1 MSGLTPRRHHSAG
14 AVVLDGPRCLVIR
27 RGREWVLPKGHVEPG
42 ERPEEAARREV
53 LEETGIEAEIGRRL
67 GATRYGF
74 RTPDGRWNRKRVEW
88 YLGRRTGGDLH
99 LEPIF
104 DEAAFLERDEA
115 IARLTFPADREIA
128 RHAFDGG
135 GGPAAPPTGGPGHAA
150 DGSPQ
155 AGSGGP
161 AGSPSA

>member
-14 AVVLDGPRCLVIR
+14 AVVLDGSRCLVIR
-27 RGREWVLPKGHVEPG
+27 HGRDWVLPKGHVEPD
-42 ERPEEAARREV
+42 EPPEEAARREV
-53 LEETGIEAEIGRRL
+53 REETGIEAEIGRRI
-67 GATRYGF
+67 GATRYAF

-88 YLGRRTGGDLH
+88 YLGRRTGGDLR

-128 RHAFDGG
+128 RHAFDDGG
-135 GGPAAPPTGGPGHAA
+135 GSGEQAAGGSGQPQAGRRGREGGPAR
-150 DGSPQ
+150 
-155 AGSGGP
+155 
-161 AGSPSA
+161 PSAG